1 MRVGRVSAIRF
12 MPYRD
17 VRPLMRYH
25 SIKKVAISS
34 SNQNNLSKINTLQ
47 PYDPKDIKQQLKVSK
62 AKNNIVLDAY
72 EKSILENEKNLNN
85 RIDIIKDFKK
95 ARKGSRI
102 NALKMLADSQVNSK
116 LFPKKRNYLENKQ
129 QDNIDKTDKKNRLQ
143 NNTLIKN
150 NNDKKELS
158 IIEKYAKQ
166 LKEITE
172 AKNNKKIFDD
182 KKNKELEKEKSID
195 KYKRAEKDNGRQEFA
210 TDKTV

>member
-17 VRPLMRYH
+17 VRSLMRYH

-47 PYDPKDIKQQLKVSK
+47 PYDQKDIKQQLKVSK

-102 NALKMLADSQVNSK
+102 NALKMLSDSQVNSK
-116 LFPKKRNYLENKQ
+116 LFPKKLNYLENKQ

-150 NNDKKELS
+150 NDDKKEPS